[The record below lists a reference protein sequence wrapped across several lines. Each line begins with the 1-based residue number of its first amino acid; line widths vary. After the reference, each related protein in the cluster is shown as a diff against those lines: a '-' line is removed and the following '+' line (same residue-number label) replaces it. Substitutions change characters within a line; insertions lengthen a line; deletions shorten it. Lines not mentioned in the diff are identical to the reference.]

1 MTPEST
7 TGVPPWLRQG
17 GRIVLGILYF
27 FLAIFLSV
35 LGEAN
40 ATGHTTF
47 FWAPD
52 AASEPIALEILLWL
66 TSMILWGS
74 VFLRFRV
81 PWLTFAAGAV
91 LALIGMDYLLMLIGT
106 HQLVRRGTRRQ
117 AGMSAI
123 AAAIVLVFTV
133 IRDSLRDPLNTVVGA
148 LFVPMDSDPG
158 ITSADALVTR
168 GTTASVLAL
177 LALACYGL
185 SVGIGYL
192 LRANRRAALERGRA
206 TDAREELAHRGE
218 RDRLARELHDSQ
230 AHRLSLMSMQASAL
244 ERRAGDTATA
254 QAAAA
259 LRGQANEALNDMR
272 TLVGGLRSNPRA
284 AGAPPTAAMNGIP
297 DLVANVRKTGTPV
310 DAMIMVDRAKPANAV
325 FENSVYRIVQEALTN
340 AAKHAPGTPI
350 SLSVTADPERGAR
363 IRVANPLAAVGA
375 QVPGGGNGLTG
386 IRERAQRLGGQVWI
400 GPFQG
405 EFIVDATLP
414 WPGEG

>member
-1 MTPEST
+1 
-7 TGVPPWLRQG
+7 
-17 GRIVLGILYF
+17 
-27 FLAIFLSV
+27 
-35 LGEAN
+35 
-40 ATGHTTF
+40 
-47 FWAPD
+47 
-52 AASEPIALEILLWL
+52 
-66 TSMILWGS
+66 MILWGS

-117 AGMSAI
+117 AGLSAI
-123 AAAIVLVFTV
+123 AAAIVLAFTV

-206 TDAREELAHRGE
+206 TDAREELARRGE

-244 ERRAGDTATA
+244 ERRAGDAATA

-284 AGAPPTAAMNGIP
+284 GGAPPTAAMNGIP

-340 AAKHAPGTPI
+340 ASKHAPGTPI
-350 SLSVTADPERGAR
+350 SLSVMADPERGAR